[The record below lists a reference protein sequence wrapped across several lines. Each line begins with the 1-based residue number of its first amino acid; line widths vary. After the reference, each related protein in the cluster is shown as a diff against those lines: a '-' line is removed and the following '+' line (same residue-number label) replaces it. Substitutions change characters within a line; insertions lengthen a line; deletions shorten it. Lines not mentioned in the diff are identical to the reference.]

1 MILQSVGEISVQQY
15 QNNFQ
20 HCSLCFVVSVE
31 VDEDADVDGAD
42 GGQDADQSHGS
53 KLVDE
58 LDADEDDEADDAEQD
73 GAVEAVVVELDGRVH
88 DVSAGYRH
96 RGADEIGLWVQ
107 DQIIQVTLILVAE
120 LNPQPYQPEHPA
132 QFL

>member
-1 MILQSVGEISVQQY
+1 M
-15 QNNFQ
+15 
-20 HCSLCFVVSVE
+20 VSVE

-42 GGQDADQSHGS
+42 GGQDADESHGS

-96 RGADEIGLWVQ
+96 RSVGTRLDHLGHSHISGG
-107 DQIIQVTLILVAE
+107 T
-120 LNPQPYQPEHPA
+120 
-132 QFL
+132 